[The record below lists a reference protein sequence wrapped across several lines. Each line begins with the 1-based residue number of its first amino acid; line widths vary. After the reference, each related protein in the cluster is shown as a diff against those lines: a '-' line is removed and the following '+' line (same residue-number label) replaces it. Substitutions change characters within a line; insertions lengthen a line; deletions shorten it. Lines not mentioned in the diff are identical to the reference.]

1 MNRKAA
7 FVMILL
13 LIAALSFSE
22 TVYLK
27 NGDVLSGTIIE
38 TKEKSIV
45 IETQQGKLE
54 ILKQN
59 IAKIDYSAQT
69 PSTLRDKN
77 DALIW
82 RPLPTLVGAMMGY
95 FEFVFEGQTA
105 FSREWA
111 VTSIVDIGS
120 IDGLFVVSLQ
130 LGPQYRINGNY
141 LKGFLLGLY
150 PGIGYV
156 TDFIDR
162 VWFFSLTFETGY
174 QWVFNSGFVLGLTT
188 GGSYLSNSPYANA
201 FKFNISAHVGYAFKN
216 AWIRAK
222 Q

>member
-1 MNRKAA
+1 MNRKVAS
-7 FVMILL
+7 VMILL
-13 LIAALSFSE
+13 LISALSFSE

-27 NGDVLSGTIIE
+27 NGSVISGTITE
-38 TKEKSIV
+38 RKEESIV
-45 IETQQGKLE
+45 LETQQGKLE

-59 IAKIDYSAQT
+59 IERIDYSDQT
-69 PSTLRDKN
+69 PSKLRDKN

-82 RPLPTLVGAMMGY
+82 RPLPTLVGALMGY
-95 FEFVFEGQTA
+95 LEFVFEGQTA
-105 FSREWA
+105 FTREWA
-111 VTSIVDIGS
+111 VTTIADIGS

-156 TDFIDR
+156 TDFIDT

-188 GGSYLSNSPYANA
+188 GGTYIGNSPYASDL
-201 FKFNISAHVGYAFKN
+201 KYNISAHLGYAFKN

-222 Q
+222 